1 MNHLTITVRKT
12 AAAQTVETTDG
23 PVVVQPGESITAE
36 LDHVQE
42 AAVRAAPGHFEVAK
56 ADKPKAK

>member
-12 AAAQTVETTDG
+12 AAAQTVQTTDG

-36 LDHVQE
+36 FDAVQE
-42 AAVRAAPGHFEVAK
+42 AAVRSAPGPFEVAK